1 MAAPDQLPAMLGCVS
16 SVQRAVRLAGDSPA
30 LLVGGELR
38 TNADT
43 ALLSLN
49 ADGSRWG
56 LMWGQVACASLPAAW
71 PLGTTEHEWGN
82 AEGSVTWMIAGGAGE
97 GDGDEVI
104 HIHLPPSQRATWRP
118 LALIHAPTIE
128 LYLRDAGCALQY
140 VYKGTQHPTS
150 APQCADEDGSEHGPR
165 LMRPPMTAWY
175 TPPDDDGQSFRTAE
189 TIRWLIS
196 YSYSSR
202 AAHSMLIESDAPW
215 ASNGFGTGVYT
226 ADGRWGAGD
235 PEAWHNPD
243 GMLTTASECIHGRC
257 AASLRSCYLTHEC
270 RMSWNRF
277 AANQG
282 RKTRRHPNLVA
293 V

>member
-1 MAAPDQLPAMLGCVS
+1 MTQHLKSPAMAARAPDQLPAMLGCVS

-38 TNADT
+38 TNTDT

-82 AEGSVTWMIAGGAGE
+82 AEGSVTWMVAGGAGE
-97 GDGDEVI
+97 GDGDDVI

-150 APQCADEDGSEHGPR
+150 APLCAGEDGLEHGPR
-165 LMRPPMTAWY
+165 LMRPLTTAWY

-196 YSYSSR
+196 CIS
-202 AAHSMLIESDAPW
+202 AATRTRSLLPCLQIDPGSCP
-215 ASNGFGTGVYT
+215 GG
-226 ADGRWGAGD
+226 GR
-235 PEAWHNPD
+235 P
-243 GMLTTASECIHGRC
+243 L
-257 AASLRSCYLTHEC
+257 
-270 RMSWNRF
+270 
-277 AANQG
+277 
-282 RKTRRHPNLVA
+282 LVA
-293 V
+293 CGTFDANRVRCSLGKQWVWHGGLHC